1 MSVAANRYARA
12 LIDVLYPDKA
22 EAGSQQLQQFLALLT
37 DQSEARRFL
46 QNPTT
51 VGERR
56 KRLLKE
62 ISNALSMD
70 RRVANFVGILVDRE
84 RLPIL
89 EEIIEAY
96 QKFLDER
103 VGIVRARVISA
114 QTLDLGQQKDLTARL
129 EKATGKQ
136 IRMEVAVDPGLIGG
150 MIAQVGSTIY
160 DGSVRQQLQ
169 AFKDRL
175 GEE

>member
-12 LIDVLYPDKA
+12 LIDVLYPEKA
-22 EAGSQQLQQFLALLT
+22 EAGYQQLQQFLSLLI
-37 DQSEARRFL
+37 DQPDARRFL
-46 QNPTT
+46 ENPTT

-62 ISNALSMD
+62 ISDALNMD
-70 RRVANFVGILVDRE
+70 RRVANFIGMLADRD

-89 EEIIEAY
+89 EEIVEAY
-96 QKFLDER
+96 QKFLDEKL
-103 VGIVRARVISA
+103 GIVRARVTSA
-114 QTLDLGQQKDLTARL
+114 NSLDDSQQRELAARL

-136 IRMEVAVDPGLIGG
+136 IRMEVAVDPSLIGG
-150 MIAQVGSTIY
+150 VVAQVGSTIY

-169 AFKDRL
+169 MFKARL

>member
-12 LIDVLYPDKA
+12 LIDVLYPDQA
-22 EAGSQQLQQFLALLT
+22 AAGYQQLQQFLALLT
-37 DQSEARRFL
+37 DQSEARRFH

-136 IRMEVAVDPGLIGG
+136 IRMEVAVDAGLIGG

-160 DGSVRQQLQ
+160 DGSVRQQLV
-169 AFKDRL
+169 AFKARL
-175 GEE
+175 SEE